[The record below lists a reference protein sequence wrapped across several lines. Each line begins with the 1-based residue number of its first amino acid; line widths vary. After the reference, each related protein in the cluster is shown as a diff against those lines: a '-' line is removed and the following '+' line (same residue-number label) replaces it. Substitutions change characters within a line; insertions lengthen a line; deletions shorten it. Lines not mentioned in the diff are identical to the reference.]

1 MNTSILTQIDARTK
15 LLLTLLGAITTVV
28 FSSLAAQLMLFAM
41 SFIMALLIKRISL
54 IFILYLLMSLM
65 M

>member
-54 IFILYLLMSLM
+54 IFIL
-65 M
+65 